1 MGEGKP
7 LVAPTPVPKHGRQ
20 HVAPS
25 TDPARK
31 REPGPARPK
40 HRRRARRVAVAPPEP
55 SLTTG
60 EVAAILQTE
69 EYAKAIASHGWSPLA
84 GQSNARS
91 GSGCGDRHYSASRNP
106 PKVWAVIDESVLR
119 RPVGGRLVVSAQI
132 EHLLELTKRPHVTV
146 QVVPYRFSGYAAEG
160 SFTTLRFTEPELP
173 DVVYIEHLTG
183 ALYLDKRSDTELYG
197 RVFDRLTV
205 DTYTPD
211 HTRQL
216 LMKAHSE
223 L

>member
-1 MGEGKP
+1 MNS
-7 LVAPTPVPKHGRQ
+7 TPVPKRGRQ

-84 GQSNARS
+84 GQSVQRQVGMRMRRQALL
-91 GSGCGDRHYSASRNP
+91 GQPNP

-119 RPVGGRLVVSAQI
+119 RPIGGRLVVSAQT
-132 EHLLELTKRPHVTV
+132 EHLLELAKRPHVTV
-146 QVVPYRFSGYAAEG
+146 QVVPYQFSGYAAEG

-173 DVVYIEHLTG
+173 DVVYIEHPTG
-183 ALYLDKRSDTELYG
+183 ALYLDKRFDTELYG
-197 RVFDRLTV
+197 GLFSWQCRNVGRL
-205 DTYTPD
+205 
-211 HTRQL
+211 RL
-216 LMKAHSE
+216 RW
-223 L
+223 